1 MNDINKIRLSA
12 FLTVHCV
19 NYRQKFM
26 KHSIQAEDVKP
37 AIQYKMQSKY
47 YAKVYKH
54 EISINYMASLFTRY
68 AKAY

>member
-1 MNDINKIRLSA
+1 
-12 FLTVHCV
+12 
-19 NYRQKFM
+19 M